1 MLRVIYLMKSS
12 TAKIQKQ
19 SCRGTAGTQL
29 GKIFLGIS
37 NKLHKLLLFVFIRI
51 LIIPIQEQVWTE
63 LMPAT
68 GLMRKTRTFLRHY
81 GFSNIWTVR
90 SSYCKAKRYGTQS
103 RKARSLRPRT
113 ENQVIISD
121 SVCLVL
127 MCTMLSIE
135 IFLAS
140 PFDTC
145 PVKRFF
151 TSLQL
156 SGRKLLFV
164 SFSLAQWTL
173 RSFRHI
179 FLYVAFSIIKC
190 LCV

>member
-1 MLRVIYLMKSS
+1 MVSAIFGLFVLH
-12 TAKIQKQ
+12 TARR
-19 SCRGTAGTQL
+19 RGTGHRAE
-29 GKIFLGIS
+29 KI
-37 NKLHKLLLFVFIRI
+37 
-51 LIIPIQEQVWTE
+51 
-63 LMPAT
+63 
-68 GLMRKTRTFLRHY
+68 
-81 GFSNIWTVR
+81 
-90 SSYCKAKRYGTQS
+90 
-103 RKARSLRPRT
+103 RSLRPRT

-164 SFSLAQWTL
+164 SFSLA
-173 RSFRHI
+173 
-179 FLYVAFSIIKC
+179 
-190 LCV
+190 